1 MNERI
6 ARHTVGIA
14 ALRNQAIGTGILIS
28 DGPDRYILTAAHV
41 IEGAE
46 PKGVNFW
53 FRPPA
58 PIIEKPAMEATSREV
73 GALTAGISAPI
84 PNVAID
90 RQADLAL
97 LSVDPSFQLP
107 DGSEW
112 YPISRSREFAPWR
125 TDLDGLSVFL
135 FGFPTDNVRP
145 VAVVGNNIFH
155 FLGCGSSVTHY
166 SNQLNLS
173 VWNKLPIKFNAKKD
187 FVIEYNGLGQGIGPH
202 GFSGGGVWVTA
213 VDHRALVW
221 NPDPVLIGV
230 THNHFPKLGVL
241 AATKL
246 PRVIQFLISSSSDQ
260 PEEETKPSS
269 PTVGS
274 QDSAD

>member
-1 MNERI
+1 MPDRNLDENFRIAMNERI

-73 GALTAGISAPI
+73 GALTAGIAAPI

-97 LSVDPSFQLP
+97 LS
-107 DGSEW
+107 
-112 YPISRSREFAPWR
+112 
-125 TDLDGLSVFL
+125 
-135 FGFPTDNVRP
+135 
-145 VAVVGNNIFH
+145 
-155 FLGCGSSVTHY
+155 
-166 SNQLNLS
+166 
-173 VWNKLPIKFNAKKD
+173 
-187 FVIEYNGLGQGIGPH
+187 
-202 GFSGGGVWVTA
+202 
-213 VDHRALVW
+213 
-221 NPDPVLIGV
+221 
-230 THNHFPKLGVL
+230 
-241 AATKL
+241 
-246 PRVIQFLISSSSDQ
+246 
-260 PEEETKPSS
+260 
-269 PTVGS
+269 
-274 QDSAD
+274 